1 MDNDAVEE
9 LIRMV
14 RACVGA
20 GPITATSHQGTHLL
34 EAAAAA
40 EEQLKQEREALEN
53 FEAVKRNRDGL
64 MRRYGE
70 CQQDVAELIQL
81 NAQKDADLAEERER
95 VGRLQ
100 RALAHRLAYTAG
112 EIRSLEKERE
122 EQKQAERV
130 VEVRYEDGGW
140 KLNGHLISL
149 DVAHFVFG
157 DRGSGSRYAISR
169 LEPEPEQSKDSGVSE
184 MRECPH
190 WSMVCNCGAAPN
202 SPDCRGEG
210 VEVCALTEES
220 CDYRGERA
228 DVQDCWRYQERRA
241 DAAEDQPKWEREGER
256 VVEVIVAT
264 TPRNGMEEVHMLV
277 FHKPGGQCLGVPVTN
292 WPGFSHAWSLAKILG
307 LPSSAGC
314 YHLALHRLE
323 PEPEKPKVRPWRLK
337 TGTIICP
344 LCHEIL
350 KRNCGDD
357 PNILPPCFGCE
368 ASFGEPRELAVSDG

>member
-1 MDNDAVEE
+1 MDNDAVER
-9 LIRMV
+9 LIAEARC
-14 RACVGA
+14 RA
-20 GPITATSHQGTHLL
+20 GPPPVLSGVRDSLL
-34 EAAAAA
+34 DLADAA
-40 EEQLKQEREALEN
+40 EAQRKQEREALEN

-70 CQQDVAELIQL
+70 CQEDVTKLIQL

-112 EIRSLEKERE
+112 EIRSLERERE
-122 EQKQAERV
+122 EQKQA
-130 VEVRYEDGGW
+130 
-140 KLNGHLISL
+140 
-149 DVAHFVFG
+149 
-157 DRGSGSRYAISR
+157 
-169 LEPEPEQSKDSGVSE
+169 
-184 MRECPH
+184 
-190 WSMVCNCGAAPN
+190 
-202 SPDCRGEG
+202 
-210 VEVCALTEES
+210 
-220 CDYRGERA
+220 
-228 DVQDCWRYQERRA
+228 
-241 DAAEDQPKWEREGER
+241 ER

-350 KRNCGDD
+350 KRSCGDD